1 MHRKRIDSVSRYLP
15 GNPPRTPPMKFIDE
29 IDITVRAG
37 DGGPGCVSFH
47 REKYVDH
54 GGPDG
59 GDGGR
64 GGDVVFQANSGLPT
78 LGKYRARRTYA
89 ANRGEP
95 GKSGKRSGQYAEHLI
110 LQVPVGTQIEDM
122 ETGEVLGDLMHPK
135 SQFVVAKGGRG
146 GLGNQHFATSVR
158 QAPDFAQ
165 PGEPGEIRHLRLN
178 LKLLA
183 DVGLVGLPNAG
194 KSTLLRALSNSHAE
208 VADYPFT
215 TLTPNLGVLE
225 NAAHRRVLIADIP
238 GIIEGA
244 HRGTGLG
251 LSFLRHI
258 ERVRVILYV
267 VDIGDLE
274 GEEHLAMLRQE
285 LLQYSA
291 ALPALPSLLVINK
304 VDLADNDLA
313 FAQSFADRLRRAEL
327 WQSAVPDAVCVSAA
341 TGNNIEALVEKIFSF
356 FPAESFAE
364 RVMKTDPADEPGTM
378 PKPNPAFTPGGD

>member
-1 MHRKRIDSVSRYLP
+1 
-15 GNPPRTPPMKFIDE
+15 MKFIDE
-29 IDITVRAG
+29 IDVTVRAG

-64 GGDVVFQANSGLPT
+64 GGDVILEANSGLPT
-78 LGKYRARRTYA
+78 LGRYRAKRTYA
-89 ANRGEP
+89 ADRGDP
-95 GKSGKRSGQYAEHLI
+95 GQGGQRSGQYAEHLV
-110 LQVPVGTQIEDM
+110 LQVPVGTQIVDVD
-122 ETGEVLGDLMHPK
+122 TGDLLGDLMHPK
-135 SQFVVAKGGRG
+135 ARLVVAKGGRG

-165 PGEPGEIRHLRLN
+165 PGEPGEVRHLRLN

-215 TLTPNLGVLE
+215 TLIPNLGVLE
-225 NAAHRRVLIADIP
+225 NKEGRRVLIADIP

-244 HRGTGLG
+244 HRGIGLG

-258 ERVRVILYV
+258 ERVRVILYII
-267 VDIGDLE
+267 DLGDLD
-274 GEEHLAMLRQE
+274 GEEHLKMLRQE

-291 ALPALPSLLVINK
+291 ALPALPSLLVVNK
-304 VDLADNDLA
+304 VDLANGDMA
-313 FAQSFADRLRRAEL
+313 FAQDFAHRLQRPEL
-327 WQSAVPDAVCVSAA
+327 WEASVPDAVAISAE
-341 TGNNIEALVEKIFSF
+341 TGTNIGALIEKIFSF

-364 RVMKTDPADEPGTM
+364 RVMKTSPSDESGAMPQTNPPG
-378 PKPNPAFTPGGD
+378 APGGDQDRHQPSDR

>member
-1 MHRKRIDSVSRYLP
+1 
-15 GNPPRTPPMKFIDE
+15 MKFIDE
-29 IDITVRAG
+29 IQVTVRAG

-47 REKYVDH
+47 REKYVDR

-64 GGDVVFQANSGLPT
+64 GGDVIFEANSGLPT
-78 LGKYRARRTYA
+78 LGKYRAKRTYSA
-89 ANRGEP
+89 EKGHP
-95 GKSGKRSGQYAEHLI
+95 GKGGQRSGLYAEHLI
-110 LQVPVGTQIEDM
+110 LQVPVGTQIEDVDTA
-122 ETGEVLGDLMHPK
+122 EILGDLMHPK
-135 SQFVVAKGGRG
+135 AQLVVAKGGRG

-158 QAPDFAQ
+158 QSPDFAQ
-165 PGEPGEIRHLRLN
+165 PGEPGDVRHLRLN

-225 NAAHRRVLIADIP
+225 NDEHRRVLIADIP

-258 ERVRVILYV
+258 ERVRVILYII
-267 VDIGDLE
+267 DLGDLD

-285 LLQYSA
+285 LLQYSP
-291 ALPALPSLLVINK
+291 ALPALPSLLVVNK
-304 VDLADNDLA
+304 VDLAGQDLG
-313 FAQSFADRLRRAEL
+313 FAQEFAERLRRPEL
-327 WQSAVPDAVCVSAA
+327 WQGPVPDAVCISAMSGANIA
-341 TGNNIEALVEKIFSF
+341 TLVEKIFSF

-364 RVMKTDPADEPGTM
+364 RVMKTSPPNEPRGM
-378 PKPNPAFTPGGD
+378 PQTNSAITPGGDQDRHQPSDR